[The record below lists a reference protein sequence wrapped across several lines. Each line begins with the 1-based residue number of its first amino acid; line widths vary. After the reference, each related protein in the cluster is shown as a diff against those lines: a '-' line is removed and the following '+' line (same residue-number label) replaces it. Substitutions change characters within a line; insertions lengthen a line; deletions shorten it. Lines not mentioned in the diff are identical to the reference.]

1 MWVTS
6 SLATVR
12 TPTVIALGNFDGIHR
27 GHQQVIG
34 ALPVSQLASLSAARL
49 EVECGLASKPESG
62 QRRGIKTVV
71 TFDPHP
77 QEFFSGQ
84 TRTLLTPLTEKQSYL
99 QSLGAEQLVLLP
111 FNQDLACLSPQAFVE
126 KILIEQL
133 QAQQI
138 SVGFNFRFGHR
149 RAGTAADLKAIA
161 ATFGVPVQVVSPQ
174 ADHGEQISSSAIRQA
189 LLRGNVERA
198 NCLLG
203 RSYSLVGEVL
213 PGQQLGRTL
222 GFPTANL
229 DLPSE
234 KFLPKL
240 GVYSV
245 FVQGGS
251 LEQPQAG
258 VLNLGYRPTVEG
270 KQLLAEV
277 HLLDWSGSLYGQT
290 LIVEL
295 KKFLRPEQRF
305 ADLQALQTQ
314 IEADC
319 RASRAFLGLS
329 GSV

>member
-1 MWVTS
+1 MIV
-6 SLATVR
+6 
-12 TPTVIALGNFDGIHR
+12 LGNFDGIHR

-34 ALPVSQLASLSAARL
+34 ALPAEQLDPLPAAIKADGPQCLSSNPKSAQKTR
-49 EVECGLASKPESG
+49 V
-62 QRRGIKTVV
+62 KTVV

-84 TRTLLTPLTEKQSYL
+84 TRTLLTPLAEKQPYL
-99 QSLGAEQLVLLP
+99 KSLGVEQLILLP
-111 FNQDLACLSPQAFVE
+111 FNQDLACLSPQDFVE
-126 KILIEQL
+126 KILIQQL
-133 QAQQI
+133 QAQHI
-138 SVGFNFRFGHR
+138 SIGFNFRFGHR
-149 RAGTAADLKAIA
+149 RAGTAADLMAIA

-189 LLRGNVERA
+189 LQSGKVERA

-203 RSYSLVGEVL
+203 RSYCLVGEVL

-229 DLPSE
+229 DLPPE

-245 FVQGGS
+245 FVQGGP

-277 HLLDWSGSLYGQT
+277 HLLDWSGTLYGQT
-290 LIVEL
+290 LTVQLE
-295 KKFLRPEQRF
+295 KFLRPEQRF
-305 ADLQALQTQ
+305 ADLQALQAQ
-314 IEADC
+314 IQADC
-319 RASRAFLGLS
+319 QATRTFLARS
-329 GSV
+329 